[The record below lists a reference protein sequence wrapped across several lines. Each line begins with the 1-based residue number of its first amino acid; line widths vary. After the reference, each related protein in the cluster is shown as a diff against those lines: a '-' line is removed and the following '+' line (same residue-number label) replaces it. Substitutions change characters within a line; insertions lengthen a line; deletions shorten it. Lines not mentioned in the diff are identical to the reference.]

1 MRLAN
6 DVRDGGVGAGR
17 DEHASE
23 TAARAHDQQDAGNRA
38 ERLVGEAQDAP
49 SIESAGEAER
59 LHGQDRGHEHG
70 DERTSRERDRAPH

>member
-23 TAARAHDQQDAGNRA
+23 PAACAHDQQDAGNRS

-49 SIESAGEAER
+49 SIEAAGEAER
-59 LHGQDRGHEHG
+59 VHRQGRGHKHG
-70 DERTSRERDRAPH
+70 HERTAR